1 MGENRASE
9 LLILFPHRKRVSAS
23 FLKVQLLLLLVSIM
37 GVLEEIGEVDDPLL
51 RVRGMTPQLAR
62 ILRDHGYYTVEALAI
77 EAPHILIGRV
87 GNAAGLSL
95 EKAQQIIREARNSTK
110 IAFMTIS
117 ELLEEERGRVF
128 VSTGSREVDR
138 ILGGGIRTGELTGV
152 SGPYG
157 VGKTCLLQT
166 AAVHTVSRGDAGAW
180 LIDMEG
186 AVTTTRILSIA
197 AARELPVELVKENV
211 LYSRWYTTDELI
223 MGIEDGHKIIKERNV
238 RFLGI
243 DGFVNPFRVEFEG
256 RENLPVRQARMNR
269 CLRRLINYARIYN
282 MAIIL
287 TNQVHS
293 KPDVSY
299 PYEVRPEVIEP
310 PTGGHIFMYAVN
322 NHLYLRR
329 ASKGFI
335 ATLIDSSYMPRSEA
349 KYNITEAGL
358 CDME

>member
-1 MGENRASE
+1 
-9 LLILFPHRKRVSAS
+9 
-23 FLKVQLLLLLVSIM
+23 M
-37 GVLEEIGEVDDPLL
+37 GVLEEVKEEIEEAGDPLL
-51 RVRGMTPQLAR
+51 RVKGVTPQLAR
-62 ILRDHGYYTVEALAI
+62 VLRDHGYHTVEALAI
-77 EAPHILIGRV
+77 EAPHMLVERV
-87 GNAAGLSL
+87 GGAAGLNL
-95 EKAQQIIREARNSTK
+95 EKAQQIIREARNSTR
-110 IAFMTIS
+110 ISFMSIS
-117 ELLEEERGRVF
+117 ELLEEERKRAF
-128 VSTGSREVDR
+128 ISTGSREVDR

-166 AAVHTVSRGDAGAW
+166 AAVNTVSQGDAGAW

-186 AVTTTRILSIA
+186 AITTSRILSIA
-197 AARELPVELVKENV
+197 AARELPIELVKENV

-223 MGIEDGHKIIKERNV
+223 MGVEDGHKVIKERNV
-238 RFLGI
+238 KLLGI
-243 DGFVNPFRVEFEG
+243 DGFVNPFRAEFQG
-256 RENLPVRQARMNR
+256 RESLPVRQARMNR

-282 MAIIL
+282 MAIVL

-299 PYEVRPEVIEP
+299 PYEMRPEAIEP
-310 PTGGHIFMYAVN
+310 PTGGHVFMYAVN

-329 ASKGFI
+329 VTKGFI